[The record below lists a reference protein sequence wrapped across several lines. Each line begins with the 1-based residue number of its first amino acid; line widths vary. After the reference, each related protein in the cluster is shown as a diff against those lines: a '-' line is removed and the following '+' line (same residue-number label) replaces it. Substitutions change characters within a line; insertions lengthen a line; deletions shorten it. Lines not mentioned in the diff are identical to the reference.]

1 MRRWLFFIQI
11 FYMGVARLLAIPTMS
26 IPSAERT
33 GHDRLFPTTTI
44 SVDGQDVKDLNKE
57 IRISAVAKIIAI
69 QTGEFVW
76 KMQDPQAARFRY
88 MLDGV
93 DNEWRQNSGDM
104 GLAIFFYD
112 KKYNVIKQQY
122 FTVTNNSPRWNGT
135 LDPKNLLHRTENL
148 VVPPGAEKLS
158 VIVTSAG
165 APDTFGVYVLQ
176 GLTLQ
181 RYGTGG
187 STTILQLGPSIQR
200 TGNQLDSDPVQ
211 WMRDGNH
218 PSMAHVVHL
227 GDPYSGTDALCIM
240 DDDPL
245 AHAAWHLIDKYYPNV
260 EPGELLTL
268 DWNEMYS
275 VGLCN
280 IAQPVYSVPN
290 PGTYYYRVQTV
301 DVMGNPDKSAEFK
314 IVVYTPYWM
323 SVWFWLSCALA
334 FSIPLFF
341 TARHL
346 IRIRFRQ
353 QLLKV
358 EQEHMVERERL
369 RIARDL
375 HDDLGA
381 RLTHISLISS
391 SWNKRAS
398 SEDIGETFNKISEM
412 TRDLISSLYETV
424 WTVDPSNDQLQPLV
438 EHIIQMTDAMCGAA
452 SIRCRIQAPPMPSDY
467 PVGGSVRHNLILA
480 VKEAL
485 NNAIKHSGGSEI
497 TAEFDW
503 KASELTVVI
512 SDNGKGFDVKSIP
525 AQKFLNNIYRRVS
538 AINGSSQITS
548 EIERGTRVS
557 ITIPIPNRH

>member
-1 MRRWLFFIQI
+1 
-11 FYMGVARLLAIPTMS
+11 
-26 IPSAERT
+26 
-33 GHDRLFPTTTI
+33 
-44 SVDGQDVKDLNKE
+44 
-57 IRISAVAKIIAI
+57 
-69 QTGEFVW
+69 
-76 KMQDPQAARFRY
+76 
-88 MLDGV
+88 
-93 DNEWRQNSGDM
+93 
-104 GLAIFFYD
+104 
-112 KKYNVIKQQY
+112 
-122 FTVTNNSPRWNGT
+122 
-135 LDPKNLLHRTENL
+135 
-148 VVPPGAEKLS
+148 
-158 VIVTSAG
+158 
-165 APDTFGVYVLQ
+165 
-176 GLTLQ
+176 
-181 RYGTGG
+181 
-187 STTILQLGPSIQR
+187 
-200 TGNQLDSDPVQ
+200 
-211 WMRDGNH
+211 
-218 PSMAHVVHL
+218 
-227 GDPYSGTDALCIM
+227 
-240 DDDPL
+240 
-245 AHAAWHLIDKYYPNV
+245 
-260 EPGELLTL
+260 
-268 DWNEMYS
+268 
-275 VGLCN
+275 
-280 IAQPVYSVPN
+280 
-290 PGTYYYRVQTV
+290 
-301 DVMGNPDKSAEFK
+301 MGNPDKSAEFK